1 MSILFL
7 NGSPDPNGTTA
18 SLAATLLAGRDYE
31 IIRLPE
37 HRIYPYGSTLEGD
50 EFDWVLDRMKAA
62 DTIVIGSPVY
72 WHNLCGAVRNLLD
85 RFYGRVSQGELA
97 GRKLAFLYQGEA
109 PEKWM
114 LDAGEYTISRFARL
128 YGLDYL
134 GMAETQ
140 KDAKVLAKKL

>member
-1 MSILFL
+1 MSILFI
-7 NGSPDPNGTTA
+7 NGSPDSKGTTA
-18 SLAATLLAGRDYE
+18 SLAATLLTGKEYE
-31 IIRLPE
+31 TVQLPE

-72 WHNLCGAVRNLLD
+72 WHNICGAVRNILD
-85 RFYGRVSQGELA
+85 RFYGRVTPGELA

-134 GMAETQ
+134 GMAVMQ
-140 KDAKVLAKKL
+140 KDAKALSKKL